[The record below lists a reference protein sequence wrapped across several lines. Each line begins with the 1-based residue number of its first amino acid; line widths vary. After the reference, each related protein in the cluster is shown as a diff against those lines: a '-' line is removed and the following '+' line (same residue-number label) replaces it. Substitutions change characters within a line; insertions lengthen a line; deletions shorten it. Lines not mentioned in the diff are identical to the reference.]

1 VDEFDEFWGYVQID
15 LGCGC
20 GDDRPLSADCLA
32 VCAPG
37 APALC
42 DKDWCRCQCHQDDD
56 AVAHARDHD
65 DRPLCQV
72 NVPNTGK
79 LCRRHAGH
87 AGSHSLYP
95 GPSATVDPV
104 RAREL
109 DDRDHDQ
116 LAAVA
121 RDLEQERRP
130 DLDGLLR
137 ERYGRPTRGAA

>member
-1 VDEFDEFWGYVQID
+1 VDEYDEFSGYVEIG

-20 GDDRPLSADCLA
+20 GDTRPVSADCLA

-42 DKDWCRCQCHQDDD
+42 DKDWCACQCHQDDD
-56 AVAHARDHD
+56 
-65 DRPLCQV
+65 
-72 NVPNTGK
+72 
-79 LCRRHAGH
+79 
-87 AGSHSLYP
+87 
-95 GPSATVDPV
+95 DPAA

-109 DDRDHDQ
+109 DDRDDAH

-121 RDLEQERRP
+121 RDLEAEARP